1 MFRSASTDVMYG
13 GLGCVRLFSSSSK
26 CSFHLLLCSSSPSSY
41 FDVLSLTGLFCLAR
55 FPANFLVMSY
65 RSFMFSVFAACSA
78 CVASSSM
85 YFLLSA
91 LILCFVIFL
100 AFSYSFC
107 AFVFSALVLLD
118 LTFALLILSLYY
130 FLKCVVCGPFFVMV
144 LFHSKYFVDACGE
157 GLLYTLPTIFHCCL
171 FINFLQSLVFVFHCY
186 IIFPSIRGSL
196 RSLPGVISEYL
207 RASFRFS
214 SV

>member
-13 GLGCVRLFSSSSK
+13 GLGCVGLFSSSSK
-26 CSFHLLLCSSSPSSY
+26 CSFHLLLCSSPSSY

-55 FPANFLVMSY
+55 FPANFLIMSY

-118 LTFALLILSLYY
+118 LTFALLILSLY
-130 FLKCVVCGPFFVMV
+130 VCGPFFVMV

-157 GLLYTLPTIFHCCL
+157 GLLYTLQQFSTVVCSLISCRAWYL
-171 FINFLQSLVFVFHCY
+171 FFTVILYSLAF
-186 IIFPSIRGSL
+186 GGL
-196 RSLPGVISEYL
+196 
-207 RASFRFS
+207 
-214 SV
+214 